1 MELKINTYLGF
12 LKLRMHSRSLP
23 SLWNHSSTSFPK
35 FPYAKPIE
43 NKKIE
48 KTLETACMSRSMA
61 KMEDGNKLIP
71 PSTRTTKNPQVRGL
85 ALVRIAKRRGWGV
98 CLPAQRRKRRKKEGE
113 QWWFHAIWLRNENGD
128 EPGELPIG
136 CCCK

>member
-48 KTLETACMSRSMA
+48 KTLEKACMSRSMA

-71 PSTRTTKNPQVRGL
+71 PSTRTMKNPQVRGL
-85 ALVRIAKRRGWGV
+85 ALVRIAERRGWGV
-98 CLPAQRRKRRKKEGE
+98 CVCLLKEGRGGRKKENSGGFT
-113 QWWFHAIWLRNENGD
+113 QFG
-128 EPGELPIG
+128 
-136 CCCK
+136 